1 MYKLSRQLA
10 YNPVAKRAAEQMRMK
25 IEKFRVYLPVLDSIC
40 RHGLEKR
47 HWDQISKI
55 LGRKVNPKL
64 YPTLKDMIDVDIMS
78 ILPQL
83 EEIANAAGKE
93 YDLNNRWRSSK
104 SGWIRS
110 ICSSPPLR

>member
-1 MYKLSRQLA
+1 
-10 YNPVAKRAAEQMRMK
+10 
-25 IEKFRVYLPVLDSIC
+25 
-40 RHGLEKR
+40 
-47 HWDQISKI
+47 
-55 LGRKVNPKL
+55 
-64 YPTLKDMIDVDIMS
+64 MIDVDIMS